1 MRNGE
6 IEKRKI
12 LFFSFVGANYS
23 RSSTILNFESPAF
36 SKQFISLPSGTF
48 RQLHTIFKRRSEFKS
63 AEYLVVM
70 SPCHVVTPILK
81 FLTRKIVILDAG
93 WSLTDGQLS
102 RSKKPRDLHKLIK
115 SYITDFV
122 AFHTASKVIVESQNQ
137 ARRMATLFIVPKK
150 KIEVNFTGLDETAF
164 SSYELASNGIPELDL
179 MLKPIDQGLIVL
191 FRGKVNNESG
201 FEHILEAAR
210 ILENNVSFILVSG
223 NIDSGLAIPSNTIML
238 SNLSNLEMSEVYRKS
253 DITLGQLSTH
263 PRLSYTIPHKAFEAG
278 FFAKPYVTSNS
289 GGIRELYGPDCVV
302 LLDNVS
308 GVSIASEINRLK
320 NPETRALLTSKISS
334 RYQEIASQRVINE
347 KFEYL
352 LNNL

>member
-1 MRNGE
+1 
-6 IEKRKI
+6 
-12 LFFSFVGANYS
+12 
-23 RSSTILNFESPAF
+23 
-36 SKQFISLPSGTF
+36 
-48 RQLHTIFKRRSEFKS
+48 
-63 AEYLVVM
+63 
-70 SPCHVVTPILK
+70 
-81 FLTRKIVILDAG
+81 
-93 WSLTDGQLS
+93 
-102 RSKKPRDLHKLIK
+102 
-115 SYITDFV
+115 
-122 AFHTASKVIVESQNQ
+122 
-137 ARRMATLFIVPKK
+137 
-150 KIEVNFTGLDETAF
+150 
-164 SSYELASNGIPELDL
+164 